1 MMLLFHEH
9 ILCLKTPIVRNIKKA
24 RKVFVAL
31 ELVVQT
37 NVKCCPSQKDTELF
51 VHQQGDK
58 KYCAVTACCHGKVYF
73 QDQIFQERCFDMLK
87 EMSPGVRRYSTS
99 PLENAQIEE
108 RKTSFL
114 IQHCKRKIQ
123 GQRQGKHQFGNSS
136 SLGLPVR
143 EALKKLFFKE

>member
-51 VHQQGDK
+51 VQQQGDK
-58 KYCAVTACCHGKVYF
+58 KYCN
-73 QDQIFQERCFDMLK
+73 L
-87 EMSPGVRRYSTS
+87 
-99 PLENAQIEE
+99 
-108 RKTSFL
+108 
-114 IQHCKRKIQ
+114 
-123 GQRQGKHQFGNSS
+123 
-136 SLGLPVR
+136 
-143 EALKKLFFKE
+143 